1 MMLLVMAT
9 KLEVTF
15 SQWFLLKR
23 RGLGLTQDQIAEK
36 LGVSP
41 QTISNWE
48 KDRSIP
54 NLTIDQIKDF
64 CEILQCS
71 LDQIPKTS

>member
-1 MMLLVMAT
+1 MFLKMAAQ
-9 KLEVTF
+9 LNVTF

-23 RGLGLTQDQIAEK
+23 RSLGLTQDQIAEK
-36 LGVSP
+36 LGVSA

-48 KDRSIP
+48 KERSVP
-54 NLTIDQIKDF
+54 NLTINQIKDF

-71 LDQIPKTS
+71 LDQIPKTN